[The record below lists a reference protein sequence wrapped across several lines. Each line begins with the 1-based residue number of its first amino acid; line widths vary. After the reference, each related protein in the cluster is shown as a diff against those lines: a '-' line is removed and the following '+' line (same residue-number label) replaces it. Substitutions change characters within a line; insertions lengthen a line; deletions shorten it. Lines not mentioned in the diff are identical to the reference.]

1 MAHQRTLTLTDDERQ
16 ALIDHREHDRRPQA
30 RERCA
35 ALLKIAEGASPH
47 WVSQYGLLKARS
59 PDTIYNWLDMYEAE
73 GLAGLLKRLHGG
85 CRPRGP

>member
-1 MAHQRTLTLTDDERQ
+1 MARKRTLTLTDDERQ

-47 WVSQYGLLKARS
+47 WVSQHGLLKRRS
-59 PDTIYNWLDMYEAE
+59 PDTVYAWLDMYEE
-73 GLAGLLKRLHGG
+73 TGLDGVLSRLHGG
-85 CRPRGP
+85 RRPRGP